1 MVEGYTH
8 LVINDVSYKII
19 GWGKK
24 LRKTKK
30 QQRMVD
36 DRTKILIKCQTPRYR
51 GHDPEQD
58 VEFTVPWPV
67 TNSYSGFT
75 KKMLVDKDGI
85 ETVLN

>member
-8 LVINDVSYKII
+8 LVINDVSYKIL

-58 VEFTVPWPV
+58 VEFTIPWPV
-67 TNSYSGFT
+67 TNTYKSFT
-75 KKMLVDKDGI
+75 KKVLIKSDRTE
-85 ETVLN
+85 ETL